1 MTYGFTFEE
10 IDGASPNEIAARRA
24 WLPQRKPE
32 ADARRLYT
40 KDGKPRREFVEDRPH
55 PWPFGD

>member
-10 IDGASPNEIAARRA
+10 IDGASPNEIAAKRS
-24 WLPQRKPE
+24 WLRQQKLEP
-32 ADARRLYT
+32 ATLRLYT
-40 KDGKPRREFVEDRPH
+40 KDGKPRREFVEDRPD

>member
-10 IDGASPNEIAARRA
+10 IDSASPNETAAKRA
-24 WLPQRKPE
+24 WLLQRKPGS
-32 ADARRLYT
+32 DARLYT
-40 KDGKPRREFVEDRPH
+40 ADGKPRREFVEDRPH